1 MSKHLFTNHK
11 AALAFAGITLVSV
24 GFMIGP
30 EDDEGMLVR
39 TVETIE
45 ARGAGAGG
53 GGQAVPGDAARGGDS
68 LFGGSGATNDR
79 LGGSPRSA
87 PPASGGDAAFADDS
101 ELVDQATGFDPT
113 PALDLSDRP
122 DGPIVEP
129 EEVIIL
135 PRDVQQQLEL

>member
-45 ARGAGAGG
+45 ARGAGG
-53 GGQAVPGDAARGGDS
+53 GGQAVPGDAARRGDS
-68 LFGGSGATNDR
+68 LFGGSGAVNDR
-79 LGGSPRSA
+79 PGGPPRSA